1 LSAQSLT
8 KFKIVPDGQDG
19 WFCQIIDLSA
29 YRYAGGLMISID
41 LMLKYSPVP
50 LSVQR
55 KEAEPA
61 EALYQE
67 ILSAMRSATP
77 KLLELTC
84 DKQPEKKVAVLSDQI
99 SAAILS
105 EKDGAANAG
114 RAAGFFSLAESSVE
128 VKS

>member
-1 LSAQSLT
+1 
-8 KFKIVPDGQDG
+8 
-19 WFCQIIDLSA
+19 
-29 YRYAGGLMISID
+29 MISID
-41 LMLKYSPVP
+41 LMLKYSPIP

-55 KEAEPA
+55 KEAEQA

-67 ILSAMRSATP
+67 ILAAMRSPTP

-105 EKDGAANAG
+105 EKDGGASAG

-128 VKS
+128 VKT

>member
-1 LSAQSLT
+1 
-8 KFKIVPDGQDG
+8 
-19 WFCQIIDLSA
+19 
-29 YRYAGGLMISID
+29 MISID

-55 KEAEPA
+55 KEAEQA

-67 ILSAMRSATP
+67 ILAAMRSPTP

-105 EKDGAANAG
+105 EKDGAAAAG
-114 RAAGFFSLAESSVE
+114 RATGFFSLKESNVE

>member
-1 LSAQSLT
+1 
-8 KFKIVPDGQDG
+8 
-19 WFCQIIDLSA
+19 
-29 YRYAGGLMISID
+29 MISID
-41 LMLKYSPVP
+41 LMLKYSPIP

-55 KEAEPA
+55 KEAEQA

-67 ILSAMRSATP
+67 ILAAMRSPTP

-105 EKDGAANAG
+105 EKDGAASAG

-128 VKS
+128 VKT

>member
-1 LSAQSLT
+1 
-8 KFKIVPDGQDG
+8 
-19 WFCQIIDLSA
+19 
-29 YRYAGGLMISID
+29 MISID

-67 ILSAMRSATP
+67 ILSAMRSPTP

-128 VKS
+128 GKP